1 MHDISKIRNFGIIA
15 HIDAGKTTTTEKLLL
30 LTGVIKR
37 SGRVDEG
44 TAYTDWLYE
53 EKEHGITIKSAA
65 IKCNWHT
72 NEFNIIDTPGHID
85 FSSEVHRSLRVLDST
100 VTIICG
106 VSGIQ
111 AQTQHVTAKAKE
123 YELPGLIFINKL
135 DREGASFELV
145 LKQIEEKFNYTILP
159 LVIPY
164 YYQGKFN
171 GIIDIIELHYFN
183 LTSNTPHSIPEDYT
197 DVVEIYRESL
207 FDTLSLHDDKL
218 LEKLL
223 HKQSSLEDIKESI
236 RKQTINKS
244 VTPVICGSSINNIG
258 IYHLAE
264 SIRNY
269 LPSPDESLKRN
280 GFNTTDTSNSNNVKL
295 LYIFKTISST
305 SHSKPFF
312 YARIYKGI
320 ITKNDIV
327 WNPGNSIEY
336 KILQIFEPD
345 IHNETEIE
353 YAETGDIVIIS
364 LDLPAKSGDTLS
376 DKNNHALLEKIN
388 FPDPVLY
395 VKIETDT
402 YEDKLKFNEIKDA
415 YLLDDPT
422 LRYKEDSLTGETL
435 IGGIGE
441 LQIEIFIEM
450 LQNNHKLYIKQG
462 KPQIAY
468 RVCPIEKTNKTIKSQ
483 ILFEGEA
490 KTITLNLTIE
500 EILTSKNSNEILLP
514 DSQTKDLLTNEI
526 NTCLLSS
533 DCGPYPFINT
543 RITINSISHDY
554 LNDTVLHA
562 GITKIILSELKNCTT
577 KKLEP
582 VMNVIIETQREYT
595 GAVTGDIQSRKGSII
610 DIQSKNQHSI
620 IYSKI
625 PMKNLFG
632 YSTHIRDITAGTSDF
647 SIIFSEYT

>member
-1 MHDISKIRNFGIIA
+1 LHDISKIRNFGIIA

-30 LTGVIKR
+30 LTGVIKH

-53 EKEHGITIKSAA
+53 EKKHGITIKSAA
-65 IKCNWHT
+65 IKCKWHT

-106 VSGIQ
+106 ISGIQ

-135 DREGASFELV
+135 DREGASFESV
-145 LKQIEEKFNYTILP
+145 LKQIEERFNYRTLP
-159 LVIPY
+159 IIIPY
-164 YYQGKFN
+164 YTRGKFN
-171 GIIDIIELHYFN
+171 GIIDIIELHYFTP
-183 LTSNTPHSIPEDYT
+183 TSNTPQNIPEDYT
-197 DVVEIYRESL
+197 DVVEIYRDLL

-223 HKQSSLEDIKESI
+223 HKKSTLEDIKESI
-236 RKQTINKS
+236 RKQTINKLI
-244 VTPVICGSSINNIG
+244 TPVLCGSSINNIG

-264 SIRNY
+264 SIKNY

-280 GFNTTDTSNSNNVKL
+280 GFNTTNSNNLKL
-295 LYIFKTISST
+295 LYIFKTISSA
-305 SHSKPFF
+305 SHSKPLF
-312 YARIYKGI
+312 YARIYKGK
-320 ITKNDIV
+320 ITKNDVI
-327 WNPGNSIEY
+327 WNPDNSIEY

-345 IHNETEIE
+345 IQNHTEIE
-353 YAETGDIVIIS
+353 SAETGDIVIIL

-376 DKNNHALLEKIN
+376 DKSNHALLEKIH
-388 FPDPVLY
+388 FPEPVLY
-395 VKIETDT
+395 VKIETNT
-402 YEDKLKFNEIKDA
+402 YEDKLKFNQIKDA

-422 LRYKEDSLTGETL
+422 LRYKEDPLTGETL

-450 LQNNHKLYIKQG
+450 IKNNHKLYVKQG

-468 RVCPIEKTNKTIKSQ
+468 RVCPIEKTIKTIRSQ

-490 KTITLNLTIE
+490 KTININLTIE
-500 EILTSKNSNEILLP
+500 EILSPKNSNEIQLP
-514 DSQTKDLLTNEI
+514 DTQKKDILINEI
-526 NTCLLSS
+526 HKCLLSS

-543 RITINSISHDY
+543 RVTIDSIS
-554 LNDTVLHA
+554 NDNINETVLYA
-562 GITKIILSELKNCTT
+562 GITKIILSELKNITT

-582 VMNVIIETQREYT
+582 IMNVIIETEREYT

-610 DIQSKNQHSI
+610 DIMSKNQHSI